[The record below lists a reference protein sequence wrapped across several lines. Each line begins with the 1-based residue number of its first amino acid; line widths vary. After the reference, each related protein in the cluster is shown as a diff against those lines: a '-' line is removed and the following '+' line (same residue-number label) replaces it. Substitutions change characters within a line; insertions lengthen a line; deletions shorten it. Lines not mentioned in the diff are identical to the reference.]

1 MLDSLKKLYRLISS
15 LFGDNVPE
23 GIAWDRIPPELM
35 TPRERLLRRSSLIM
49 LWGAVLNLLAA
60 LIAIGAA
67 IHAANQEAALF
78 ATLQEAALSRFITD
92 ADTAALLVI
101 AAILANAA
109 ILLVLAAVIM
119 AQELWTVFTA
129 WLLTAANLAALL
141 AFGFTPAI
149 LAIVPLLTVGLMTI
163 GDLRAFRLNPVM
175 VKELRGRMRGV
186 RGFAIITIFLT
197 LMSFFTVL
205 LYLLR
210 APAGGVVVTGDLG
223 RELFIGVLFIE
234 LMLIIFIVPALTSGA
249 ITNERERKT
258 YDLLQTTLI
267 TKATFVVGKLQSALG
282 YIVLLLLSAI
292 PLQSIAFLFGGVSE
306 AELILAPAR
315 AAGFGHCAGRVRHVL
330 FLHHRAH
337 AGGHHPLLYR
347 RPRHHRRLAARRAD
361 PLPKRLRQCRQ
372 QLHQPLHRQSHG
384 GSDCDISR
392 YDRHQPQSNHGH
404 PALAADAHR
413 SSATGDHARHPRQQR
428 RVHSNSVAWVLLTLV
443 YLSVTALLVLIS
455 IRRME
460 RQGGVANQSMRFSA
474 VYAGCAY
481 LNVRRGL
488 CGATN
493 CSMKDLLA

>member
-1 MLDSLKKLYRLISS
+1 MRESLKKLYRLISS

-49 LWGAVLNLLAA
+49 LWGAVVNLLAA
-60 LIAIGAA
+60 LIFIGAA
-67 IHAANQEAALF
+67 IHAANQEADLF

-101 AAILANAA
+101 AGILANAA

-129 WLLTAANLAALL
+129 WLLTAVNLAALL
-141 AFGFTPAI
+141 AFGFTPAL

-234 LMLIIFIVPALTSGA
+234 LMLIIFIVPALTAGA

-267 TKATFVVGKLQSALG
+267 TKATFVVGKMQSALG

-306 AELILAPAR
+306 AELILALLALLASAIVLGAFGMFFSSITER
-315 AAGFGHCAGRVRHVL
+315 TLAATIRSYTVALAITVGLPLVALVL
-330 FLHHRAH
+330 FQNAYGNVVNSFTNRFTDNPTVEATTIYLDMIATSLNPIM
-337 AGGHHPLLYR
+337 AT
-347 RPRHHRRLAARRAD
+347 
-361 PLPKRLRQCRQ
+361 LRSQQMLIDHQ
-372 QLHQPLHRQSHG
+372 QLVTMRVTLA
-384 GSDCDISR
+384 
-392 YDRHQPQSNHGH
+392 SNGASI
-404 PALAADAHR
+404 PIL
-413 SSATGDHARHPRQQR
+413 SP
-428 RVHSNSVAWVLLTLV
+428 WVLLTLV

-460 RQGGVANQSMRFSA
+460 RQGG
-474 VYAGCAY
+474 
-481 LNVRRGL
+481 
-488 CGATN
+488 
-493 CSMKDLLA
+493 